1 MIRRLGDKMTEDIIK
16 KINELANK
24 AKTEGLTPEE
34 TIRQQELRQEY
45 LALFRQNLR
54 GTHDNVSI
62 KESDG
67 TIRKLQPKK
76 K

>member
-1 MIRRLGDKMTEDIIK
+1 MTEDIIK

-54 GTHDNVSI
+54 GTLDNVSI
-62 KESDG
+62 KEPDG

>member
-54 GTHDNVSI
+54 GTLDNVSI
-62 KESDG
+62 KEPDG